1 MWFGAGLS
9 VAKLFGSGASACA
22 SNATSREVFICV
34 EPDDV
39 LPGFSV
45 KEKVPAQQK
54 MAVPDINK
62 LASTPRSQ
70 CCSTCVSTSDGSK
83 IGESLERSESSGD
96 MLSPRSQLDWA
107 TSLIGGSD
115 SDDSLVGASD
125 SDDDT
130 FSPRNELCGLD
141 AANDIKS
148 FVHGAHSGD
157 GFDPRWLAQTAC
169 EERVASSLSG
179 DGTLANVGLNVAG
192 IHQCTLCS
200 QRFGCETALKLHTKY
215 THQDDEDE
223 TEWLPF
229 PSA

>member
-22 SNATSREVFICV
+22 SNAASREVFLCV
-34 EPDDV
+34 EPYDV

-70 CCSTCVSTSDGSK
+70 CCSTSVSTSDGSN

-96 MLSPRSQLDWA
+96 MLSPRSQLDWT
-107 TSLIGGSD
+107 TSLM
-115 SDDSLVGASD
+115 GASD

-130 FSPRNELCGLD
+130 FSPRNELCVLD

-169 EERVASSLSG
+169 EERVPSSLSG
-179 DGTLANVGLNVAG
+179 DGTLANVGRNVAG
-192 IHQCTLCS
+192 IHQCTMCS

-215 THQDDEDE
+215 THQNDEE
-223 TEWLPF
+223 VAEWLPF